1 MSKSSTPIRRTLM
14 NMIFLASGVVL
25 VVTSSAF
32 CAYEFLTFRSSSIQQ
47 LQILSRAIASNST
60 AALAFENAEDAAS
73 VLTAFKSD
81 PHIVAAA
88 LYDLNG
94 KVFATYPQGLGRDRL
109 PAQVGAGFTFGRSA
123 LIGFEPVAEGSKR
136 LGVLY
141 VESDL
146 DAMYSRMRLYG
157 LIGALVAALSLS
169 LAFLISRRLQYRLLQ
184 PILALADTARAVAER
199 HDYTVRAAPTGAYE
213 FDLFTDT
220 FNQMLTQIQDSEG
233 KLQAQVGRLNLLQHI
248 TRATG
253 ERQDLPSIFQVV
265 LGSLEE
271 NLPIDFG
278 CFLLHD
284 PGAKMLTVAAL
295 GKKGG
300 RFAESLSLSPQGTV
314 PIDQNGLS
322 RCVGGQLVYEP
333 DVSQVTFPFP
343 QRLTAAGLRSV
354 VFAPLIVE
362 NQVFGVLVCA
372 RAEGQAF
379 SSRECEFLKQL
390 SEHVALA
397 SHQARLYGDLQQAY
411 DDLRQSQHTVMQQER
426 LRALGQMAS
435 GIAHDINNAISPVS
449 LYTESLLERE
459 PNLSERTRNYLT
471 TIQRAIEDVART
483 VARMREFYRER
494 DAQLTLERVEINR
507 AVQQVVE
514 LTKPRWSDLPQ
525 ARGAMVDLQTYLA
538 DPLPNIMGA
547 EHEIRDAL
555 TNLIFNAVDAMP
567 TGGTLA
573 VRTRRATVA
582 DGETRVLIEVTDT
595 GVGMDEDTRRRCLEP
610 FYTTKG
616 ERGTGLGLAMVYG
629 MIQRHSAELEIDS
642 VPNQGTTV
650 RLNFP
655 AVTSSIVSQPKAK
668 SATVVKRPLRILLVD
683 DDPLLIK
690 SLQDTLQED
699 GHLVTATHGGHEGI
713 EAFAAAAK
721 RGECFDIVVTDL
733 GMPHV
738 DGRKV
743 ATSVKGVSPTTPVVL
758 LTGWGQRLIATNDAP
773 AHVDK
778 VLAKPPRLHE
788 LRAALAELVT

>member
-1 MSKSSTPIRRTLM
+1 MNKSSTPIRRMLM
-14 NMIFLASGVVL
+14 RMIFLSSGVVL
-25 VVTSSAF
+25 LVTSSAF
-32 CAYEFLTFRSSSIQQ
+32 CAYEFLTFRQASIQQ

-73 VLTAFKSD
+73 VLTAFKAD

-88 LYDLNG
+88 LYDARG
-94 KVFATYPQGLGRDRL
+94 IIFATYPQGLTAERL
-109 PAQVGAGFTFGRSA
+109 PAHAGTGYIFGRSA
-123 LIGFEPVAEGSKR
+123 LIGFQPVVEGSKQ

-146 DAMYSRMRLYG
+146 NAMYSRMQLYA
-157 LIGALVAALSLS
+157 LILVLVGGIALSL
-169 LAFLISRRLQYRLLQ
+169 AYLISRRLQHRLLR
-184 PILALADTARAVAER
+184 PILALAQTTKAVAER
-199 HDYTVRAAPTGAYE
+199 HDYTVRAARTGAYE

-220 FNQMLTQIQDSEG
+220 FNQMLTQIQESERR
-233 KLQAQVGRLNLLQHI
+233 LHAQLGRLSLLQHI

-265 LGSLEE
+265 LTSLEE

-278 CFLLHD
+278 CFLLYD
-284 PGAKMLTVAAL
+284 PVAKSLTVSAL
-295 GKKGG
+295 GTSG
-300 RFAESLSLSPQGTV
+300 RGFADELGLSQQTTV
-314 PIDQNGLS
+314 PIDANGLS
-322 RCVGGQLVYEP
+322 SCVAGQLVHEP
-333 DVSQVTFPFP
+333 DAAQVPFPFP
-343 QRLTAAGLRSV
+343 QRLASAGLRSV

-362 NQVFGVLVCA
+362 NQVFGILVCA
-372 RAEGQAF
+372 RCLAQAF
-379 SSRECEFLKQL
+379 SSGECEFLKQL

-397 SHQARLYGDLQQAY
+397 SHQARLYGALQQAY
-411 DDLRQSQHTVMQQER
+411 DELRQSQHTVMQQER

-483 VARMREFYRER
+483 VARMKEFYRER
-494 DAQLTLERVEINR
+494 DSQLTLEPVQLNR

-514 LTKPRWSDLPQ
+514 LTRPRWSDLPQ
-525 ARGAMVDLQTYLA
+525 ARGAMVDLQTHLTDA
-538 DPLPNIMGA
+538 MPEIMGA

-567 TGGTLA
+567 TGGTLS
-573 VRTRRATVA
+573 VRTRSSTAAQGGPRAF
-582 DGETRVLIEVTDT
+582 IEVTDT

-629 MIQRHSAELEIDS
+629 MIQRHSAELEIES
-642 VPNQGTTV
+642 ATGQGTTV
-650 RLNFP
+650 RLSFP
-655 AVTSSIVSQPKAK
+655 AYGSSVVATPRVTKTA
-668 SATVVKRPLRILLVD
+668 VVKRRLRILLVD

-699 GHLVTATHGGHEGI
+699 GHFITATHGGREGI
-713 EAFAAAAK
+713 EAFAAATQC
-721 RGECFDIVVTDL
+721 GEGFDIVVTDL

-743 ATSVKGVSPTTPVVL
+743 ATSIKGVSPTTPVIL
-758 LTGWGQRLIATNDAP
+758 LTGWGQRLIATNDMP
-773 AHVDK
+773 GHVDK

-788 LRAALAELVT
+788 LRAALAELTE